1 MLGLRVPGWLVL
13 VPPGPEPICA
23 GRKLVKVSKGATEL
37 VLSEATTAWYD
48 TSQRGD
54 AVSADDQ
61 SSPINEQVAGQTH
74 GARTRRPV
82 VGLQVLARHMISDY

>member
-13 VPPGPEPICA
+13 VPPGPEPIRA
-23 GRKLVKVSKGATEL
+23 GRKLVKESKGALEL

-61 SSPINEQVAGQTH
+61 SSPIRKQAASQTNQ
-74 GARTRRPV
+74 A
-82 VGLQVLARHMISDY
+82 